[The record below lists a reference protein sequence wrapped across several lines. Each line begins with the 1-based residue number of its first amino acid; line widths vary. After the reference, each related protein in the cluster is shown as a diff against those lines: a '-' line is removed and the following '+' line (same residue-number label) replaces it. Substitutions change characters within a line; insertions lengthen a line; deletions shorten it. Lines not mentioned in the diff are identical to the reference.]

1 MALMPKLLIE
11 HMKADGL
18 LRDKAKPVAE
28 ELLSKFRLEAVR
40 ADGWSA
46 LEDFRDE
53 LEKRLKS
60 LALEAFRQG
69 KQSAYEVV
77 ATIPPKTKARTAE
90 KGMNSTESRGWIDR
104 HLEAWRLEYEGQ
116 SRAFVSQVI
125 GHAASMKAAGIKD
138 VGETIGRDWRQR
150 GRLTGTWQRFV
161 LSHAEGLIGQA
172 EMWGQ
177 ECGYHG
183 VGQ

>member
-1 MALMPKLLIE
+1 MPRLLID

-77 ATIPPKTKARTAE
+77 AAIPPKTRARTV
-90 KGMNSTESRGWIDR
+90 KDGMNEAERAGWVER
-104 HLEAWRLEYEGQ
+104 YLEAWRLEYEGQ
-116 SRAFVSQVI
+116 SRAFVDQLI

-138 VGETIGRDWRQR
+138 VGKTIERDWRQR

-172 EMWGQ
+172 EGWGQ

>member
-1 MALMPKLLIE
+1 MPRLLID

-77 ATIPPKTKARTAE
+77 AAIPPKTRARTV
-90 KGMNSTESRGWIDR
+90 KDGMNEAERAGWVER
-104 HLEAWRLEYEGQ
+104 YLEAWRLEYEGQ
-116 SRAFVSQVI
+116 SRAFVDQVI
-125 GHAASMKAAGIKD
+125 GHAASMRAAGIKD
-138 VGETIGRDWRQR
+138 VGKTIERDWRQR

-172 EMWGQ
+172 EGWGQ

>member
-1 MALMPKLLIE
+1 MPKLLIE
-11 HMKADGL
+11 HMRADGA
-18 LRDKAKPVAE
+18 LRDQAKPIAE
-28 ELLSKFRLEAVR
+28 ELLGKFRIGALQKG
-40 ADGWSA
+40 GWTA

-60 LALEAFRQG
+60 LALQALQQG
-69 KQSAYEVV
+69 KRSAYEVV
-77 ATIPPKTKARTAE
+77 AAIPPKTKPRTVKA
-90 KGMNSTESRGWIDR
+90 GMNEAERAGWVER
-104 HLEAWRLEYEGQ
+104 YLEAWRLEYEGQ
-116 SRAFVSQVI
+116 SRAFVAQMI
-125 GHAASMKAAGIKD
+125 GHAASMRAAGIKD
-138 VGETIGRDWRQR
+138 VGKTIERDWRQR

-161 LSHAEGLIGQA
+161 LSHAEGLIAQA

>member
-1 MALMPKLLIE
+1 MPKLLIE

-18 LRDKAKPVAE
+18 LRDRAKPIAE
-28 ELLSKFRLEAVR
+28 ELLGKLRLAAVQSDGWAALEA
-40 ADGWSA
+40 
-46 LEDFRDE
+46 FREE
-53 LEKRLKS
+53 LEKRLKP
-60 LALEAFRQG
+60 LALRAFQQG
-69 KQSAYEVV
+69 KQSAYEVI
-77 ATIPPKTKARTAE
+77 AAIPPKTKARIA
-90 KGMNSTESRGWIDR
+90 KDGMNEAELLGWTGR

-116 SRAFVSQVI
+116 SRAFVDQVI
-125 GHAASMKAAGIKD
+125 GHAASMRAAGIKD
-138 VGETIGRDWRQR
+138 VGKTIERDWRQR

-183 VGQ
+183 IGQ

>member
-1 MALMPKLLIE
+1 MPKLLIE
-11 HMKADGL
+11 HMKADGA
-18 LRDKAKPVAE
+18 LRDKAKPIAE

-40 ADGWSA
+40 ADGWTA

-53 LEKRLKS
+53 LEKRLKP

-77 ATIPPKTKARTAE
+77 AAIPPKTKPRWADKR
-90 KGMNSTESRGWIDR
+90 MNGRELAGWTER

-116 SRAFVSQVI
+116 SRAFVAQMI
-125 GHAASMKAAGIKD
+125 GHAASMRAAGIKD
-138 VGETIGRDWRQR
+138 VGKTIERDWRQR

-172 EMWGQ
+172 EQWGQ
-177 ECGYHG
+177 KCGYHG

>member
-1 MALMPKLLIE
+1 MPKLLIK
-11 HMKADGL
+11 HMKADGA

-28 ELLSKFRLEAVR
+28 ELLSKFRLKAVR
-40 ADGWSA
+40 ADGWTA

-77 ATIPPKTKARTAE
+77 AAIPPKTKPRWADKR
-90 KGMNSTESRGWIDR
+90 MNGRELAGWTER

-116 SRAFVSQVI
+116 SRAFVAQVI
-125 GHAASMKAAGIKD
+125 GHAASMRAAGIKD
-138 VGETIGRDWRQR
+138 VGKTIERDWRQR

-172 EMWGQ
+172 EQWGQ

>member
-1 MALMPKLLIE
+1 MPKLLIE
-11 HMKADGL
+11 HMKADGA
-18 LRDKAKPVAE
+18 LRDKAKPIAE
-28 ELLSKFRLEAVR
+28 ELLGKLRLQAVQSEGWAALEA
-40 ADGWSA
+40 
-46 LEDFRDE
+46 FRDE
-53 LEKRLKS
+53 LEKRLKL
-60 LALEAFRQG
+60 LAIEAFQQG
-69 KQSAYEVV
+69 KQSAYEVI
-77 ATIPPKTKARTAE
+77 AACPPKTKARTAE

>member
-1 MALMPKLLIE
+1 MPKLLIE

-28 ELLSKFRLEAVR
+28 ELLSKLRLEAVR

-53 LEKRLKS
+53 MEKRLKS

-77 ATIPPKTKARTAE
+77 AAIPPKTRARTV
-90 KGMNSTESRGWIDR
+90 KDGMNEAERAGWAER
-104 HLEAWRLEYEGQ
+104 YLKAWRLEYEGQ
-116 SRAFVSQVI
+116 SRAFVDQVI
-125 GHAASMKAAGIKD
+125 GHAASMRAAGIKD
-138 VGETIGRDWRQR
+138 VGKTIERDWRQR

-172 EMWGQ
+172 EGWGQ

>member
-1 MALMPKLLIE
+1 MPKLLIE

-28 ELLSKFRLEAVR
+28 ELLGKFRLEAIR
-40 ADGWSA
+40 ADGWTA

-77 ATIPPKTKARTAE
+77 AAIPPKTKARTVKA
-90 KGMNSTESRGWIDR
+90 GMNEAERAGWVER
-104 HLEAWRLEYEGQ
+104 YLEAWRLEYEGQ
-116 SRAFVSQVI
+116 SRAFVDQLI
-125 GHAASMKAAGIKD
+125 GHAAAMKAAGIQE
-138 VGETIGRDWRQR
+138 VGKTIERDWRQW

-172 EMWGQ
+172 EGWGQ

>member
-1 MALMPKLLIE
+1 MPKLLIE
-11 HMKADGL
+11 HMKADGA
-18 LRDKAKPVAE
+18 LRDKAKPIAE
-28 ELLSKFRLEAVR
+28 ELLGKLRLKAVQ
-40 ADGWSA
+40 ADGWAA
-46 LEDFRDE
+46 LEAFREE

-60 LALEAFRQG
+60 LALKAFRQG

-77 ATIPPKTKARTAE
+77 ATIPPKTKPRWADKR
-90 KGMNSTESRGWIDR
+90 MNGRELAGWTER

-116 SRAFVSQVI
+116 SRAFVDQMI
-125 GHAASMKAAGIKD
+125 GHAASMRAAGIKD
-138 VGETIGRDWRQR
+138 IGKTIERDWRQR

-172 EMWGQ
+172 EQWGQ

>member
-1 MALMPKLLIE
+1 MPKLLIE
-11 HMKADGL
+11 HMKADGA
-18 LRDKAKPVAE
+18 LRDKAKPIAE
-28 ELLSKFRLEAVR
+28 ELLSKFRLKAVQS
-40 ADGWSA
+40 DGWAA

-77 ATIPPKTKARTAE
+77 AAIPPKTKPRWADKR
-90 KGMNSTESRGWIDR
+90 MNGRELAGWTER

-116 SRAFVSQVI
+116 SRAFVDQVI
-125 GHAASMKAAGIKD
+125 GHAASMRAAGIKD
-138 VGETIGRDWRQR
+138 VGKTIERDWRQR

-161 LSHAEGLIGQA
+161 LSHAEGLIGLA
-172 EMWGQ
+172 EGWGQ

>member
-1 MALMPKLLIE
+1 MPKLLIE
-11 HMKADGL
+11 HMKVDGM
-18 LRDKAKPVAE
+18 LRDKAKPIAE
-28 ELLSKFRLEAVR
+28 ELLGKLRLKAVQSDGWATLEA
-40 ADGWSA
+40 
-46 LEDFRDE
+46 FRDE
-53 LEKRLKS
+53 LEKRLKL
-60 LALEAFRQG
+60 LAIEAFQQG

-77 ATIPPKTKARTAE
+77 AAIPPKTKPRTAE
-90 KGMNSTESRGWIDR
+90 KGMNSEESRGWIDR

-116 SRAFVSQVI
+116 GRAFVDQVI
-125 GHAASMKAAGIKD
+125 GHAASMRAAGIKD
-138 VGETIGRDWRQR
+138 VGKTIERDWRQR

>member
-1 MALMPKLLIE
+1 MPKLLIE
-11 HMKADGL
+11 HMKADGA
-18 LRDKAKPVAE
+18 LRDKAKPIAE
-28 ELLSKFRLEAVR
+28 ELLSKLRLGAVR
-40 ADGWSA
+40 ADGWAA
-46 LEDFRDE
+46 LEAFRDE

-77 ATIPPKTKARTAE
+77 AAIPPKMRARTA
-90 KGMNSTESRGWIDR
+90 KAGMNEAERAGWVER

-116 SRAFVSQVI
+116 SRAFVDQLI
-125 GHAASMKAAGIKD
+125 GHAASMRAAGIKD
-138 VGETIGRDWRQR
+138 IGKTIERDWRQR

-172 EMWGQ
+172 EGWGQ

-183 VGQ
+183 VGK

>member
-1 MALMPKLLIE
+1 MPRLLID

-77 ATIPPKTKARTAE
+77 AAIPPKTKPRWADKRMNGRELAGWAE
-90 KGMNSTESRGWIDR
+90 R

-116 SRAFVSQVI
+116 SRAFVDQLI

-138 VGETIGRDWRQR
+138 VGKTIERDWRQR

-161 LSHAEGLIGQA
+161 LSHAEGLIAQA

-183 VGQ
+183 IGQ

>member
-1 MALMPKLLIE
+1 MPKLLIE
-11 HMKADGL
+11 HMKADGA
-18 LRDKAKPVAE
+18 LRDKAKPIAE
-28 ELLSKFRLEAVR
+28 ELLGKLRLQAVQ
-40 ADGWSA
+40 ADGWAA
-46 LEDFRDE
+46 LEGFRDE
-53 LEKRLKS
+53 MEKRLKS

-90 KGMNSTESRGWIDR
+90 KGMNSEESRGWIDR

-116 SRAFVSQVI
+116 SRAFVAQVI
-125 GHAASMKAAGIKD
+125 GHAASMRAAGIKD
-138 VGETIGRDWRQR
+138 VGKTIERDWQQR

-161 LSHAEGLIGQA
+161 LSHAEGLIGLA
-172 EMWGQ
+172 EGWGQ

-183 VGQ
+183 IGQ

>member
-1 MALMPKLLIE
+1 MPKLLIE
-11 HMKADGL
+11 HMKADGA
-18 LRDKAKPVAE
+18 LRDKAKPIAE
-28 ELLSKFRLEAVR
+28 ELLGKLRLKAVQS
-40 ADGWSA
+40 DGWTA

-77 ATIPPKTKARTAE
+77 AAIPPKTKARTV
-90 KGMNSTESRGWIDR
+90 KDGMNEAERTGWVER
-104 HLEAWRLEYEGQ
+104 YLEAWRLEYEGQ
-116 SRAFVSQVI
+116 SRAFVDQVI
-125 GHAASMKAAGIKD
+125 GHAASMRVAGIQD
-138 VGETIGRDWRQR
+138 VGKTIERDWRQR

-172 EMWGQ
+172 EGWGQ